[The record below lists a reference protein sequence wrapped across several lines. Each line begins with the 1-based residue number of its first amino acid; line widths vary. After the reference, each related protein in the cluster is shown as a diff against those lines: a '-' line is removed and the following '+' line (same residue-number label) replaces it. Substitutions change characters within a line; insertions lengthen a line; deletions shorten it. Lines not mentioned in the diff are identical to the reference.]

1 MILEA
6 MGLAPEG
13 GDTGGGLTGYIVH
26 HLTHNTKQFAFGT
39 VHMDSWI
46 VALSLGLLGLLVEDE
61 EAERA
66 RRLIAAYNAAAPLPG
81 EEPDGLP
88 GVLLC

>member
-1 MILEA
+1 MQRIYEPQDLLEA
-6 MGLAPEG
+6 ELLLGMLASEG
-13 GDTGGGLTGYIVH
+13 VDA
-26 HLTHNTKQFAFGT
+26 HLAGRHLLGAVGELP
-39 VHMDSWI
+39 
-46 VALSLGLLGLLVEDE
+46 ALGLLGLLVEDE

-81 EEPDGLP
+81 EEPDGFP

>member
-1 MILEA
+1 MQRIYEPQDLLEGE
-6 MGLAPEG
+6 MLLGMLASEG
-13 GDTGGGLTGYIVH
+13 VDAHLAGRHLLGGIGELP
-26 HLTHNTKQFAFGT
+26 A
-39 VHMDSWI
+39 
-46 VALSLGLLGLLVEDE
+46 LGLLGLLVEDE

-81 EEPDGLP
+81 EEPDGFP